1 MQKQPVSPGLILK
14 ALPFLLAVE
23 AFICLKVLVE
33 IPTDSG
39 GGILFGFSV
48 QRLALLGILL
58 AIGIACLLTGT
69 ATLRS
74 DSPVNRWLIWLYDN
88 QRLYSTVLVTLALLF
103 FVSWVAVFMP
113 GYRLGKLAAYFER
126 LRPLFIW
133 MTLFSGQAWLTLLH
147 WRNGISAKFV
157 NEPAHRRLLL
167 QSVVVFAV
175 MLGILGLMLL
185 TQVGT
190 IPDAFGWNNP
200 GVPLLPM
207 QVCAVL
213 LLIILSTYLSG
224 SRLSSGGSKPAGGR
238 LVEFA
243 LPLIIWLLAAGLW
256 IDTPQQKSFFA
267 PGPYL
272 PDEVFYPFSDAALYD
287 LPAQNAINGL
297 GYFPI
302 VRRIDKPLYSAMLL
316 LFHTL
321 AGDDYSL
328 AINIQ
333 TAFLALLPVLVYLAG
348 RKIHSPLAG
357 LSAALF
363 VIFKEANAISS
374 TVWISTTTVK
384 MAMSEVPTALFTA
397 LLTFVLTA
405 WKKSEKPAWHYPV
418 LAGGFV
424 GLATLVR
431 HNTWIFVPLIVL
443 IALIKTPRDLRR
455 VVLMVLFSLAALA
468 VSIAPWSWRIY
479 QSEGRLFNFLRP
491 IEHAILENRYL
502 KDFNAVPSQTA
513 IVKDTETT
521 PSPTDP
527 FQSQTSIE
535 ITQEAKQPD
544 SGAAWLKAPTFI
556 SAHFFHNLAS
566 VSLMLPRTF
575 LFHNIQHTAAGDSSI
590 WRAEWDGHL
599 SNGDIALLIGGLAL
613 LALGI
618 GSAWHSAGAAGLVP
632 LAVFLFY
639 IVSAAVARTS
649 GGRYIVPVDWV
660 LFLYYGLGIV
670 QACRWLFALG
680 GRPQESQQLHRQIKN
695 PANLQSLKAH
705 KHWLYYL
712 CIILIV
718 ALLVPLA
725 EHLYPYQLAQLT
737 ESEIKKAVL
746 ASDLA
751 GSMGY
756 SKAELND
763 FLQDENAYLRHG
775 RLLYPRFYY
784 EGKGEPVDIPTY
796 SQKDYRRLVFTLS
809 SLVGNPNFV
818 LPVADT
824 PSPIPYRSE
833 VIVAGCQNGGVLGII
848 FLDTQQ
854 STIIRSPRPVLTCPL
869 IEPVCDNNG
878 NCY

>member
-1 MQKQPVSPGLILK
+1 MKNKPVSPGLILK
-14 ALPFLLAVE
+14 TLPFLLAIE
-23 AFICLKVLVE
+23 ALICLKVLAE
-33 IPTDSG
+33 IPAEGG
-39 GGILFGFSV
+39 GGILFGFSL
-48 QRLALLGILL
+48 QRLALLGTLL

-74 DSPVNRWLIWLYDN
+74 DSRVNRWLMWLYDN
-88 QRLYSTVLVTLALLF
+88 QRLYSTVLVTLAVLF
-103 FVSWVAVFMP
+103 FSGWVAVFIP

-133 MTLFSGQAWLTLLH
+133 MTLFSGQTWLALLR
-147 WRNGISAKFV
+147 WRNGVTVKFV
-157 NEPAHRRLLL
+157 NEPAHKRLLL
-167 QSVVVFAV
+167 QSIVVLAL
-175 MLGILGLMLL
+175 MLGILGFMLL

-207 QVCAVL
+207 QVYAVL
-213 LLIILSTYLSG
+213 LLIILLMYLSG

-238 LVEFA
+238 LVEFV
-243 LPLIIWLLAAGLW
+243 LPLLIWLLAAGLW
-256 IDTPQQKSFFA
+256 IVTPQQKSFFA

-321 AGDDYSL
+321 AGDDYSR

-374 TVWISTTTVK
+374 TIWISTTTVK

-397 LLTFVLTA
+397 LLTLVLIA
-405 WKKSEKPAWHYPV
+405 WIKSEKPAWHYPV
-418 LAGGFV
+418 LAGGV
-424 GLATLVR
+424 IGLATLVR
-431 HNTWIFVPLIVL
+431 HNTWIFVPLI
-443 IALIKTPRDLRR
+443 ALVAVYKTPRNLKRAFSIF
-455 VVLMVLFSLAALA
+455 LLSLAAVA
-468 VSIAPWSWRIY
+468 VSIAPWGWRIY
-479 QSEGRLFNFLRP
+479 HAEGDMFNFIRP
-491 IEHAILENRYL
+491 IQRAIWQNRYV
-502 KDFNAVPSQTA
+502 KDFNAAPSPTLPEPSQTPA
-513 IVKDTETT
+513 I
-521 PSPTDP
+521 
-527 FQSQTSIE
+527 TSDNV
-535 ITQEAKQPD
+535 PPVD
-544 SGAAWLKAPTFI
+544 SGNSWLKAPTFI
-556 SAHFFHNLAS
+556 SAHFFHNLSA

-575 LFHNIQHTAAGDSSI
+575 LFHNIQHTVAGDSSI
-590 WRAEWDGHL
+590 WRPEWDGHL
-599 SNGDIALLIGGLAL
+599 SNGGIVLLIGSLAL

-618 GSAWHSAGAAGLVP
+618 GSAWHSAGVAGMVP

-639 IVSAAVARTS
+639 IVSASVARTS
-649 GGRYIVPVDWV
+649 GGRYIVPVDWA
-660 LFLYYGLGIV
+660 LFLYYALGLV
-670 QACRWLFALG
+670 QACKWLFALG
-680 GRPQESQQLHRQIKN
+680 GRPKESQQLHHQTEQLANRQGLT
-695 PANLQSLKAH
+695 AN
-705 KHWLYYL
+705 KHWLYL
-712 CIILIV
+712 GIIFII

-737 ESEIKKAVL
+737 EPELKKAVL
-746 ASDLA
+746 ASDMA
-751 GSMGY
+751 GSIGY
-756 SKAELND
+756 SKAELNA
-763 FLQDENAYLRHG
+763 FLEDENAYLRHG

-796 SQKDYRRLVFTLS
+796 SPKDYRQLVFTVS

-833 VIVAGCQNGGVLGII
+833 VIVAGCKNGGVLGII

-854 STIIRSPRPVLTCPL
+854 STITRSPRPDLTCPL
-869 IEPVCDNNG
+869 TEPVCDNNG